1 MRMSIPLLLALAL
14 FSAACGDSGKKT
26 EVPAKADPALETDN
40 RVIVTIGTVSVTN
53 RDLKNFIQLQHADL
67 LQQKNSAKLLSR
79 LFDVFCEQQ
88 IILYKAGLDGIQVSE
103 AEVNE
108 YLEQIRSKRQEPL
121 LDMAAVKNALKVQ
134 KYLLANAYR
143 DIDVSDAEVSRFYES
158 HLTDFRRSE
167 EIRLSQILVKDRD
180 KLLAIRQQLLSQPSR
195 FEELARS
202 ESLSPEAANG
212 GAMGSFER
220 GMLPQEM
227 EGVVFSLPVNQISP
241 IVESPYGFHLFKV
254 TQRRKARTLL
264 LAAVRDEIRDKML
277 SARME
282 TAYQDVLAGLKAENP
297 LQIRYDDLF
306 FSYIKSDPGVS
317 ENETKNLPDGD
328 SVPGF

>member
-1 MRMSIPLLLALAL
+1 MRKSILLFLAVAV
-14 FSAACGDSGKKT
+14 FSAACGDSGAKT
-26 EVPAKADPALETDN
+26 DTPAKADPAQAMDSK
-40 RVIVTIGTVSVTN
+40 VIMTIGALSVTN

-67 LQQKNSAKLLSR
+67 LQQKNSEKLLSR
-79 LFDVFCEQQ
+79 LFDIFCEQQ
-88 IILYKAGLDGIQVSE
+88 VILYKAGLDGIQVSE
-103 AEVNE
+103 EEVNE
-108 YLEQIRSKRQEPL
+108 YLEEIRTKRQEPV
-121 LDMAAVKNALKVQ
+121 LDMAAVKNALIVQ

-143 DIDVSDAEVSRFYES
+143 SIDVSDAEVSRFYES

-167 EIRLSQILVKDRD
+167 EIQLSQIMLKDRD
-180 KLLAIRQQLLSQPSR
+180 RLLAIRQQLLSQPSR

-212 GAMGSFER
+212 GAMGFFER

-264 LAAVRDEIRDKML
+264 LAAVRDEIRNKML

-282 TAYQDVLAGLKAENP
+282 EAYQGVLAGLKAEVAM
-297 LQIRYDDLF
+297 QIRHDDLYF
-306 FSYIKSDPGVS
+306 PYIKSDPGVS
-317 ENETKNLPDGD
+317 ENETKNLPDAD
-328 SVPGF
+328 PVTGF